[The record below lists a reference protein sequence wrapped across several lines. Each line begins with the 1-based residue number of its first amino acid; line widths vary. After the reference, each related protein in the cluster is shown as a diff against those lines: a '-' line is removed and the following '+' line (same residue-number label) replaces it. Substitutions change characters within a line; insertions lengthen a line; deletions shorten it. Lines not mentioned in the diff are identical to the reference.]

1 MTNPNNPSSIIKPSP
16 SSSSSS
22 LTKRPNTNVN
32 KKKNK
37 RKKKNNVAIP
47 LVKGLSAS
55 SLVRENAIKAASS
68 FSGNKKQR
76 ISNNNSSNKNSLFK
90 SIADSQAVISE
101 YHTLNKRLEQN
112 ENDTSIT
119 DKQRKRNADN
129 IRKQQEEM
137 GGLDRYQK
145 ASIFGAKSSK
155 FVCADWVVPFLLE
168 DGTKNPR
175 KQEQDKDPTG
185 QKKLEDEEEAEK
197 EDSICDESKQ
207 QQKQRSNIRILD
219 VGAIDN
225 QYKKFDDWLDAVPI
239 DLHGGQHESV
249 LQVDFF
255 DYAHE
260 YCLKNDLAA
269 ATSASSTA
277 ATSTATN
284 NDEYD
289 NKGKRR
295 RHKLL
300 SSSSS
305 SSLPPPQPFDAI
317 VMSLVLNFQGDP
329 RKRGDMIALAADP
342 RLLRSDTKGMLFVA
356 LPSASLDNS
365 RYCDLNRFVDVCKTL
380 GFALVEKKKSLKLIL
395 LAFRRRASDSND
407 DDVDDDDDDDND
419 NDNNFDTKGRQTHHH
434 YYNTKTR
441 AFGYGKQEMKRL
453 PAKPGA
459 KRNNFSVILKS
470 TINRDK

>member
-1 MTNPNNPSSIIKPSP
+1 
-16 SSSSSS
+16 
-22 LTKRPNTNVN
+22 
-32 KKKNK
+32 
-37 RKKKNNVAIP
+37 
-47 LVKGLSAS
+47 LSAS

-68 FSGNKKQR
+68 AGSNKKQKT
-76 ISNNNSSNKNSLFK
+76 SNNNSNSNRNSRNNNKTSLFK
-90 SIADSQAVISE
+90 NIADSQAVISE

-119 DKQRKRNADN
+119 TEQRKRNADN

-155 FVCADWVVPFLLE
+155 FVCADWVVPFLLLG
-168 DGTKNPR
+168 DGTKKPK
-175 KQEQDKDPTG
+175 KQKQNTTG
-185 QKKLEDEEEAEK
+185 QQKLEEDEEEEEK
-197 EDSICDESKQ
+197 KLCDKNKTRQ
-207 QQKQRSNIRILD
+207 QQQQQQQRNIRILD

-225 QYKKFDDWLDAVPI
+225 QYKKYDNWLDAVPI

-249 LQVDFF
+249 IQVDFF

-269 ATSASSTA
+269 AES
-277 ATSTATN
+277 STATN

-295 RHKLL
+295 RHKSSPSS

-365 RYCDLNRFVDVCKTL
+365 RYCDLNRFVDVCKKL
-380 GFALVEKKKSLKLIL
+380 GFVLVEKKKSLKLVL

-407 DDVDDDDDDDND
+407 DDDDVDDDDND
-419 NDNNFDTKGRQTHHH
+419 DDNNFDAKRRQTHHH
-434 YYNTKTR
+434 YYNAKTR
-441 AFGYGKQEMKRL
+441 TFDYGKQEMKRL

-470 TINRDK
+470 TVNRDK